1 MPDRPVLSAA
11 ELEQLSPNE
20 RANLVNE
27 RSGGDVSGLDPGFRA
42 QVEDTGR
49 RLLEERGLLD
59 PDRR

>member
-1 MPDRPVLSAA
+1 MSDRQVVSAA

-20 RANLVNE
+20 RAKVVHD
-27 RSGGDVSGLDPGFRA
+27 RSAGGLSDLDPAFREA
-42 QVEDTGR
+42 VEETGR

>member
-1 MPDRPVLSAA
+1 MADRPVLSAA

-27 RSGGDVSGLDPGFRA
+27 RSGGTVSDLDPAFRA
-42 QVEDTGR
+42 QVEETGR